1 MKHTLTSTLVLA
13 AALSS
18 TSSAWA
24 GLYSD
29 DMARCLVAST
39 SAKDKTDLVRWIF
52 ANAALHPDVASISSM
67 SPDQREDINKA
78 AGLMLNRLLTDTC
91 RSQTQ
96 AALKY
101 EGALA
106 MQTSFQVLGQV
117 AMQELMRNPAV
128 GQGFGGIGKYVDEE
142 MLKEMAASSK

>member
-1 MKHTLTSTLVLA
+1 
-13 AALSS
+13 
-18 TSSAWA
+18 
-24 GLYSD
+24 
-29 DMARCLVAST
+29 MARCLVAST